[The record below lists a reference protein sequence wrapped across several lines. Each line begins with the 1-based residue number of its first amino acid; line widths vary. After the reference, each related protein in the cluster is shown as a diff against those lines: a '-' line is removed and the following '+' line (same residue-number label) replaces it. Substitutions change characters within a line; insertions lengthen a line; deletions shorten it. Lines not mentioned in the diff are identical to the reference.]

1 MKRDA
6 DVVRNIL
13 LATEAMPAGEYLA
26 ELPGVDA
33 ENFAFHV
40 SILIEAGFVDGRVQT
55 FLGGGSHA
63 VVLRLTW
70 AGCDFLD
77 AARSDTL
84 WAKAKT
90 SVIKPSAS
98 WTFDLL
104 KEWLKAEISSGL
116 PTLRGL
122 TS

>member
-6 DVVRNIL
+6 DVPRRRK
-13 LATEAMPAGEYLA
+13 PCC
-26 ELPGVDA
+26 
-33 ENFAFHV
+33 
-40 SILIEAGFVDGRVQT
+40 RVAA
-55 FLGGGSHA
+55 HM
-63 VVLRLTW
+63 
-70 AGCDFLD
+70 GCDFLD